1 MNSISRS
8 VVRRSL
14 STRAFRLRSSDG
26 SVGLARPA
34 QAAIRHYSLDRPGGG
49 GGFFS
54 PRSAGGGSGND
65 ALEISHWPITKV
77 NTILNIVPQGKR
89 FVVERLG
96 KLHAIHES
104 GFFFAV
110 PVVDQISY
118 IIDVR
123 ERAVDIPPQ
132 SAITRDNVSVEVSG
146 NLFIRVA
153 DPEKA
158 AYGARNPL
166 YAVMMVR
173 TIHLAERFFH
183 PLRLTSYRNAFE
195 RQINIACAIGDEVS
209 RFIDFCP
216 IVSIGGFLKLLSE
229 QVGDR

>member
-1 MNSISRS
+1 MQ
-8 VVRRSL
+8 RRASSL
-14 STRAFRLRSSDG
+14 GRDEE
-26 SVGLARPA
+26 
-34 QAAIRHYSLDRPGGG
+34 
-49 GGFFS
+49 
-54 PRSAGGGSGND
+54 GGSTTG
-65 ALEISHWPITKV
+65 ASMEMSS
-77 NTILNIVPQGKR
+77 ILG
-89 FVVERLG
+89 G
-96 KLHAIHES
+96 
-104 GFFFAV
+104 
-110 PVVDQISY
+110 
-118 IIDVR
+118 
-123 ERAVDIPPQ
+123 
-132 SAITRDNVSVEVSG
+132 SVEVSG